1 MKRWRA
7 SFGNGKT
14 DSLERLL
21 RRKQN
26 MLVNSGGG
34 VILLGLWSII
44 KGLLTVYLQFDDI
57 VEPQM
62 LTELGENA
70 VFLKPIMIVMSFI
83 GLGFVL
89 LLRLFVGL
97 NAYREGRGR
106 RFRRT
111 YPFFA
116 IILFLLGL
124 IGFILELRVLF
135 SSDSAKDTTL
145 ATLLLD
151 LASLFIL
158 FQTLAAVFSVR
169 RLQKAKGE
177 Q

>member
-1 MKRWRA
+1 
-7 SFGNGKT
+7 
-14 DSLERLL
+14 
-21 RRKQN
+21 